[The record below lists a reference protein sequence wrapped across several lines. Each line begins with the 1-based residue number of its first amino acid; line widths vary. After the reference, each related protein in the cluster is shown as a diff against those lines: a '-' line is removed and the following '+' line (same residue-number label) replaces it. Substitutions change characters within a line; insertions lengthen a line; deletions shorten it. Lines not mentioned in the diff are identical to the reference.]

1 MKNITFSA
9 DESKIEA
16 ARAKAQREQST
27 LNEEFRRWLDDY
39 VEDEVGGPE
48 RARRAMETIERLR
61 QRIHID
67 RKFTRDEMNA
77 RR

>member
-9 DESKIEA
+9 DETKIEA
-16 ARAKAQREQST
+16 ARAKARREQST
-27 LNEEFRRWLDDY
+27 LNEEFRRWLDEY
-39 VEDEVGGPE
+39 VEEESDGAE
-48 RARRAMETIERLR
+48 RARRAMETIDRLR
-61 QRIHID
+61 QHIKID